1 MKAVEY
7 FNQYQIDR
15 NKKGEQ
21 EALGQVVIDMLAEV
35 KTIGEKRGVQ
45 LLSGLA
51 SIFAEQDQKWR
62 AFVRLC
68 EKNGYHNIRPD
79 GFAQFCTHKIPSTIP
94 FFKLV
99 NDQLVAKR

>member
-35 KTIGEKRGVQ
+35 KTIAEKRLVKTDNA
-45 LLSGLA
+45 LA
-51 SIFAEQDQKWR
+51 SVFNEQDQKWK

-68 EKNGYHNIRPD
+68 EKNDYQGIRPD
-79 GFAQFCTHKIPSTIP
+79 GFARFSVNEIPDTRD
-94 FFKLV
+94 FFKRVDLS
-99 NDQLVAKR
+99 